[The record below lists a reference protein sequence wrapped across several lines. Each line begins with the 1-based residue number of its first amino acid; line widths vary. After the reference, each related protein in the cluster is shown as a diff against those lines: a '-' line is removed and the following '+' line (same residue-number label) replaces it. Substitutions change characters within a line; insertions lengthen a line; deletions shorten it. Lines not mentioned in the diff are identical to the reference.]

1 MNNDKYLS
9 VSEIA
14 GLPGVP
20 GSAYNVREKAR
31 RESWRS
37 RERRGQ
43 RGGGVEY
50 LLSDLP
56 IEAQAAIA
64 KREAASVP
72 AAPVNT
78 LDAEALTVAF
88 DSLSA
93 KQKARAAANAQLV
106 RAYHAMVNGGA
117 EPKAAAAAICTQFV
131 VSQSKLTAHLRKVA
145 GKPEHLWHAL
155 LAPQFVGR
163 TVEAELSVE
172 AWEILKA
179 DYLRPE
185 RPTALACIAR
195 LREMAVN
202 QNRDWSIPS
211 TRTLQRRLEKLPRLV
226 KTLAREGAKAVKRL
240 YPAQQRS
247 KGALHALAIVNADG
261 YKHNVWVRFP
271 DGEIVRAKTWYW
283 QDVYSS
289 KILAWRTDKSEHTDM
304 IRMSFGDLVEQWG
317 IPEAVLNDNTRAAAN
332 KTMSGGVSHRF
343 RFKVRDEDP
352 DGVFKMLGVDVHWAT
367 PGHGQAKPIE
377 RAFGIGGVGEYI
389 DKAPEMAGAWT
400 GANPM
405 DKPDYDGK
413 SKVVELKDLQAV
425 IAREI
430 AAMNAREGRRGAM
443 HRGRSFDTVFEES
456 YKAVPIRRATEA
468 QRRLWL
474 LATEPVRAAND
485 GAITLNAGRIV
496 GERLANRYWHAD
508 LADYAGRMLAARFD
522 PQRMHEGVH
531 VYTADGRYLC
541 YAECDLPAGFNDQL
555 AGRERNRARNQF
567 VKNVKAA
574 AIAEQRMDVLDVV
587 KARAGD
593 AGPTIP
599 APAAPARTVI
609 AAQFRA
615 PIEKPASAV
624 EQADMAKFEERFTT
638 KRRASIHELHTDE
651 DRHARWCELQA
662 QLDAGGVL
670 NNEEEQFWRA
680 FQQSAYFRIKAKAEA
695 EFENQVNSRMA
706 QSA

>member
-195 LREMAVN
+195 R
-202 QNRDWSIPS
+202 
-211 TRTLQRRLEKLPRLV
+211 
-226 KTLAREGAKAVKRL
+226 
-240 YPAQQRS
+240 
-247 KGALHALAIVNADG
+247 
-261 YKHNVWVRFP
+261 
-271 DGEIVRAKTWYW
+271 
-283 QDVYSS
+283 
-289 KILAWRTDKSEHTDM
+289 
-304 IRMSFGDLVEQWG
+304 
-317 IPEAVLNDNTRAAAN
+317 
-332 KTMSGGVSHRF
+332 
-343 RFKVRDEDP
+343 
-352 DGVFKMLGVDVHWAT
+352 
-367 PGHGQAKPIE
+367 
-377 RAFGIGGVGEYI
+377 
-389 DKAPEMAGAWT
+389 
-400 GANPM
+400 
-405 DKPDYDGK
+405 
-413 SKVVELKDLQAV
+413 
-425 IAREI
+425 
-430 AAMNAREGRRGAM
+430 
-443 HRGRSFDTVFEES
+443 
-456 YKAVPIRRATEA
+456 
-468 QRRLWL
+468 
-474 LATEPVRAAND
+474 
-485 GAITLNAGRIV
+485 
-496 GERLANRYWHAD
+496 
-508 LADYAGRMLAARFD
+508 
-522 PQRMHEGVH
+522 
-531 VYTADGRYLC
+531 
-541 YAECDLPAGFNDQL
+541 
-555 AGRERNRARNQF
+555 
-567 VKNVKAA
+567 
-574 AIAEQRMDVLDVV
+574 
-587 KARAGD
+587 
-593 AGPTIP
+593 
-599 APAAPARTVI
+599 
-609 AAQFRA
+609 
-615 PIEKPASAV
+615 
-624 EQADMAKFEERFTT
+624 
-638 KRRASIHELHTDE
+638 
-651 DRHARWCELQA
+651 
-662 QLDAGGVL
+662 
-670 NNEEEQFWRA
+670 
-680 FQQSAYFRIKAKAEA
+680 
-695 EFENQVNSRMA
+695 QV
-706 QSA
+706 